1 MPRRV
6 LVTGPSLDEDAVSL
20 LEGKDCS
27 LVFAGA
33 YSEANELDRLI
44 DECSPD
50 AIISRMGK
58 LSLSAISRAAPNL
71 KVIAKHGVG
80 VDNIDMD
87 TATSLGIPV
96 MVASG
101 ANAISVAEHALA
113 LILAVTKQVTK
124 LDRSMRAGQWDK
136 PNFQGNEIQGLT
148 LGLFGM
154 GAIALATARIAKSF
168 GLRVIGFDPF
178 VGSRRFEEAGVL
190 EVGSSGELFSR
201 SNILSLH
208 APLTEDTR
216 QVVNDASLAL
226 MPKGG
231 YVVNTARG
239 GLIDEDALLRAIQRG
254 HLAGAG
260 LDTFAEEP
268 IAPTHPFLSEPS
280 IVLSPH
286 ISGVTAQA
294 NRRVAMQA
302 ARNVLAV
309 LDGESIDQ
317 SLVINSAGLSRERD
331 RVHERQEGLL

>member
-20 LEGKDCS
+20 LEDNDCA

-33 YSEANELDRLI
+33 YSQGNELDRLI
-44 DECSPD
+44 DEYAPN

-58 LSLSAISRAAPNL
+58 LAFSSISKAAPDL

-80 VDNIDMD
+80 VDNIDID
-87 TATSLGIPV
+87 TATKLGIPV

-101 ANAISVAEHALA
+101 ANAISVAEHTFA
-113 LILAVTKQVTK
+113 LILAVTKQITK
-124 LDRSMRAGQWDK
+124 LDRSMRSGQWDK
-136 PNFQGNEIQGLT
+136 PDFRGHEIQGLT

-168 GLRVIGFDPF
+168 GLKVIGFDPF
-178 VGSRRFEEAGVL
+178 VGSRRFEDAGVL
-190 EVGSSGELFSR
+190 EVGSPGELFSR

-216 QVVNDASLAL
+216 QIVNDAALAL
-226 MPKGG
+226 MPEGG

-317 SLVINSAGLSRERD
+317 SLVINSAGLFRERD
-331 RVHERQEGLL
+331 RAPERQEGLL